1 MAAAVGEGVGIERH
15 FATAGAVAAVLTAIV
30 GATIAVETRYA
41 KSAEVKAQLEEYYA
55 KQLKLRI
62 LEIDLKPDPTPAD
75 RALRQY
81 LLQELTK
88 GNGSSR

>member
-1 MAAAVGEGVGIERH
+1 MERH
-15 FATAGAVAAVLTAIV
+15 FATAGAVLAVLTAIV
-30 GATIAVETRYA
+30 GTTIAVETRYA

-62 LEIDLKPDPTPAD
+62 LEIDLKSDPTPAD

-81 LLQELTK
+81 LLQELNK
-88 GNGSSR
+88 ENGGSR

>member
-1 MAAAVGEGVGIERH
+1 MERWL
-15 FATAGAVAAVLTAIV
+15 TTSGAVIAVLTAIV

-41 KSAEVKAQLEEYYA
+41 KSAEVKAQLEQYYA

-62 LEIDLKPDPTPAD
+62 LEIDLKAEQTPSD

-81 LLQELTK
+81 LMQELGK
-88 GNGSSR
+88 GNGSTR